1 MKTNESKWRWYVVA
15 SMVTIAIQLLL
26 MLVSW
31 IITSANPDTP
41 MHSLLSSEGIRWL
54 VGHFSDNLTNKAGV
68 WLFLLAVAYG
78 VVKKSCIKEV
88 FSWRRKWSYRQ
99 KFAFRITLFEIAL
112 FLFTIVYLT
121 FTPHALLLGV
131 TGTLS
136 AGFWH
141 GLIPI
146 LLSCAIVFAVTYG
159 MFSRSFG
166 NLNDAFDAMCYGVK
180 VFAPV
185 LILYLL
191 LSELFCSF
199 VYVFSGV

>member
-15 SMVTIAIQLLL
+15 SMTVIAIQLLL

-54 VGHFSDNLTNKAGV
+54 FGHLSDNLSNKAGV

-88 FSWRRKWSYRQ
+88 FSLRRKWSYRQ
-99 KFAFRITLFEIAL
+99 KFAFRITLFEAAL
-112 FLFTIVYLT
+112 VIFTLMYLT
-121 FTPHALLLGV
+121 LTPHALLLGV

-136 AGFWH
+136 AGFWY
-141 GLIPI
+141 GLVPI
-146 LLSCAIVFAVTYG
+146 ILSCVIVFAVTYG

-191 LSELFCSF
+191 ISELYFSF
-199 VYVFSGV
+199 VYVFSAV